1 MPHGDMK
8 ADRPHILL
16 VNPWIHDFAA
26 YDAWAQPLGLLQI
39 GAALRRHGCR
49 VSYSDCLDRF
59 HPRAPSTEPQIRNG
73 RGPYMK
79 TALPPPAGL
88 EDLPRRFSRY
98 GIPVEW
104 LLGDLEAISPPDL
117 VLVTSIMTYW
127 YPGVAETVRAI
138 KKVFPAT
145 PLILG
150 GIYATLCRA
159 HAEATIDADEV
170 VAGPAAGPM
179 LLDLLADHTGYRVA
193 AAFDFDNLDAWP
205 YPAFDLQNHIAYAPL
220 LTSVGCPF
228 RCDYCASHRLQPQRR
243 RRDPLA
249 VTDEIIHWH
258 RRHGV
263 RDFVF
268 YDDALLIDAE
278 RHALPLLEALVQKTQ
293 GLRFHTPNALHIRQI
308 SPAMAALMHR
318 AGFETVRL
326 GLETANDAPGH
337 RMDHK
342 VGLRE
347 FEMTACNL
355 RAAGFS
361 ARQVGAYLL
370 AGLPDQRREDLEKSI
385 QTVKSMGIRPILA
398 YYTPIPHTSLWQRA
412 VAVSRYDLEADPIY
426 TNNAIFPCQS
436 EAFSWEALSQ
446 LKQLTLS

>member
-1 MPHGDMK
+1 MPHGEMK

-26 YDAWAQPLGLLQI
+26 YDVWAQPLGLLQI
-39 GAALRRHGCR
+39 AAALRRHGCR
-49 VSYSDCLDRF
+49 VSYIDCLDRF
-59 HPRAPSTEPQIRNG
+59 HPLAPPTDPQSRHG
-73 RGPYMK
+73 RGPYLK

-104 LLGDLEAISPPDL
+104 LYGGLEELTPPDL

-127 YPGVAETVRAI
+127 YPGVVETVAVLR
-138 KKVFPAT
+138 KVYPAV
-145 PLILG
+145 PIVLG

-159 HAEATIDADEV
+159 HAEANIGADEV
-170 VAGPAAGPM
+170 VAGPVGPKLM
-179 LLDLLADHTGYRVA
+179 DILARHTGYKVSA
-193 AAFDFDNLDAWP
+193 SFDFDDLDAWP
-205 YPAFDLQNHIAYAPL
+205 YPAFDLQNRIAYVPL

-228 RCDYCASHRLQPQRR
+228 RCDYCASHRLQPRR
-243 RRDPLA
+243 KRRDPRA
-249 VTDEIIHWH
+249 VTAEIIHWH
-258 RRHGV
+258 KRHGV

-268 YDDALLIDAE
+268 YDDALLIEAE
-278 RHALPLLEALVQKTQ
+278 RHALPLLEALVQKTK
-293 GLRFHTPNALHIRQI
+293 GLCFHTPNALHIRQI
-308 SPAMAALMHR
+308 SPDMAALMRR

-326 GLETANDAPGH
+326 GLETASDAPGH

-342 VGLRE
+342 VGIRE
-347 FEMTACNL
+347 FETAARNL
-355 RAAGFS
+355 TAAGFS

-370 AGLPDQRREDLEKSI
+370 AGLPDQRRVDLEKSI